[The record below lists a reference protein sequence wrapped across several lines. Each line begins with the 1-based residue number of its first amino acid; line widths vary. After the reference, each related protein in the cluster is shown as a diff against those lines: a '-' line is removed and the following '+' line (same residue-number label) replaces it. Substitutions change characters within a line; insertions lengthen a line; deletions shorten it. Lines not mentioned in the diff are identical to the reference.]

1 MSTATG
7 FQGRPRERGVPTPTR
22 ERDQLDRLLADLRDA
37 AGADTAVG
45 YHASVAVNVW
55 HRPPRIQVAGR
66 AHTGRTTVLHA
77 LALMSAAETGPVDE
91 PGSPDPEL
99 DADIV
104 VYVLSGSPSPADRRV
119 LATLEPSRTVVVLNK
134 ADAIG
139 SRWGDAVVA
148 AAQYTRELGVPT
160 LPVVASL
167 AARTRAGAITEED
180 MATLRRLA
188 ASADPSLTLS
198 PDLFVSPAAG
208 PDVAERETLLH
219 RWDLYGVACA
229 LTALRA
235 DPSLG
240 PHAIL
245 QLMHAAAGID
255 PLHRLLH
262 RRYEQVSAQRGGRLL
277 DELARLAAR
286 ALPADGGA
294 RDVLENYLYGDD
306 AMWLGLCAGLADPS
320 VAHLAAGYP
329 SPAPADADDA
339 LQRAVRWRAVVGS
352 DMPPRARRAALRVHN
367 GYIRLWERMSSAGL

>member
-1 MSTATG
+1 MSTATE
-7 FQGRPRERGVPTPTR
+7 FNGRMRERGVPTR
-22 ERDQLDRLLADLRDA
+22 EQDQLDRLLADLRGA
-37 AGADTAVG
+37 AGSDTQIG
-45 YHASVAVNVW
+45 YHASVAVNAW
-55 HRPPRIQVAGR
+55 RRPPRIQVTGR
-66 AHTGRTTVLHA
+66 AHAGRTTVLHA

-91 PGSPDPEL
+91 PGTPDPEL

-104 VYVLSGSPSPADRRV
+104 VYVLSGAPLPADRRV
-119 LATLEPSRTVVVLNK
+119 LATLAPEHTVVVLNK

-148 AAQYTRELGVPT
+148 ADQYSRELGILT

-167 AARTRAGAITEED
+167 AVRTRAGAVTDDD

-188 ASADPSLTLS
+188 ATADLSLTLS
-198 PDLFVSPAAG
+198 PDLFVSAAAG
-208 PDVAERETLLH
+208 PDVAEREALLH
-219 RWDLYGVACA
+219 RWDLYGVTCA
-229 LTALRA
+229 LSALRS
-235 DPSLG
+235 DPDIG

-245 QLMHAAAGID
+245 QLLHAVSGID

-262 RRYEQVSAQRGGRLL
+262 RRYEQVSALRGGELL

-286 ALPADGGA
+286 AVPGAGGHA
-294 RDVLENYLYGDD
+294 RDVLEDYLYGDD
-306 AMWLGLCAGLADPS
+306 AMWLGLCAGLANPS

-339 LQRAVRWRAVVGS
+339 LHRAARWRAVVSS
-352 DMPPRARRAALRVHN
+352 DMSPVARRAALRVHN